1 MKKYKETSGGV
12 LVPCGPKDHQFDG
25 LVNIASGLGTAKAK
39 RSHNRWE
46 FGAQGDYA
54 SWDACYQ
61 TNWIARAI
69 IDEWAA
75 DAVREWRSIKSDGA
89 EDIEGAEDAL
99 DLTQVTE
106 EAIAWSRLYGGAGV
120 VMITNQDLEKPLNL
134 NAVKKGSLERLEV
147 FDRYDLTPIG
157 ETNTY
162 DMLARNYLRPDYF
175 TVSGGSQ
182 RIHHSHIAFF
192 NGARLPK
199 RQARMNYGWGDS
211 ELRRTIDEIA
221 DMVAAKDGIAEL
233 LQEVNIDVITRTGLT
248 DEITTDQDDSIIKR
262 YELFSLMKST
272 INMALLDGD
281 EKLERQTLQLG
292 GVAQVLETFMTWI
305 SGAARMPATK
315 IFGKSPAGMNATG
328 ESDMKQYYDQI
339 RSKQQGDLSRSMRQ
353 IDEVLVRSALGY
365 WPDSFD
371 WRWNPLAQLNGVETA
386 QEQLL
391 QAQKNQIY
399 LGAGII
405 QRSQIQRVLQ
415 SNEEYQFADEDIEQ
429 LENLEE
435 PNLFDDV
442 DNESELDHG
451 SEPNKLNTGDGWITV
466 NGAKV
471 HVNEN
476 GEVTMGMEGKQLSE
490 SNESPEKNQT
500 PAEKKLEGMR
510 AKRKEMESKLN
521 AQLEKNKALKSEL
534 SSAQSQSKGLNEAQN
549 KIKEIQ
555 AKLKEV
561 QSKTRKIDN
570 SNSKNDN

>member
-1 MKKYKETSGGV
+1 MKYKDTGSGI
-12 LVPCGPKDHQFDG
+12 LVPCGPKEYQFDG

-39 RSHNRWE
+39 RSHNQWSL
-46 FGAQGDYA
+46 GVQNDYA

-89 EDIEGAEDAL
+89 EDIESAEDAL

-134 NAVKKGSLERLEV
+134 NAIKKGSLERLEV

-233 LQEVNIDVITRTGLT
+233 LQEVNIDIVTRTGLT
-248 DEITTDQDDSIIKR
+248 DELTTDQDDSIIKR

-281 EKLERQTLQLG
+281 EKLDRQTLQLG

-328 ESDMKQYYDQI
+328 ESDMKMYYDQI
-339 RSKQQGDLSRSMRQ
+339 RGKQQGDLSRSMRQ

-399 LGAGII
+399 LGTGIV

-442 DNESELDHG
+442 DNEPEPDPNGGGGGSPVKDNAAVRKSSERMDL
-451 SEPNKLNTGDGWITV
+451 
-466 NGAKV
+466 
-471 HVNEN
+471 
-476 GEVTMGMEGKQLSE
+476 
-490 SNESPEKNQT
+490 
-500 PAEKKLEGMR
+500 
-510 AKRKEMESKLN
+510 
-521 AQLEKNKALKSEL
+521 
-534 SSAQSQSKGLNEAQN
+534 
-549 KIKEIQ
+549 
-555 AKLKEV
+555 
-561 QSKTRKIDN
+561 
-570 SNSKNDN
+570 

>member
-1 MKKYKETSGGV
+1 MKKYKETNGGV
-12 LVPCGPKDHQFDG
+12 LVPCGPKDYAFDG

-46 FGAQGDYA
+46 FGVQGDYA

-89 EDIEGAEDAL
+89 EDIEGTEDAL

-134 NAVKKGSLERLEV
+134 NAIKKGSLERLEV

-233 LQEVNIDVITRTGLT
+233 LQEVNIDIVTRTGLT
-248 DEITTDQDDSIIKR
+248 DELTTDQDDSIIKR

-281 EKLERQTLQLG
+281 EKLDRQTLQLG
-292 GVAQVLETFMTWI
+292 GVAQILETFMTWI

-399 LGAGII
+399 LGSGIV

-429 LENLEE
+429 LEKLEE

-442 DNESELDHG
+442 DNEP
-451 SEPNKLNTGDGWITV
+451 EPT
-466 NGAKV
+466 
-471 HVNEN
+471 EP
-476 GEVTMGMEGKQLSE
+476 EVEPKQ
-490 SNESPEKNQT
+490 
-500 PAEKKLEGMR
+500 
-510 AKRKEMESKLN
+510 
-521 AQLEKNKALKSEL
+521 
-534 SSAQSQSKGLNEAQN
+534 
-549 KIKEIQ
+549 
-555 AKLKEV
+555 
-561 QSKTRKIDN
+561 
-570 SNSKNDN
+570 